1 MVQDALLP
9 KSFYVQATEK
19 SVGNSYGY
27 HIYSGFSNLPEI
39 FWIEGLGLQVIMI
52 NPKTQ
57 TIVVRLGGIP
67 TGLNLKSNRSDS
79 SIIAPLLK
87 TLIE

>member
-1 MVQDALLP
+1 M
-9 KSFYVQATEK
+9 T
-19 SVGNSYGY
+19 GNGQPGTRAIFLAGHSQN
-27 HIYSGFSNLPEI
+27 NLPEI

-67 TGLNLKSNRSDS
+67 TGLNLKSNRSDP

>member
-1 MVQDALLP
+1 MVEDSSMP
-9 KSFYVQATEK
+9 KSFYVQATGK

-27 HIYSGFSNLPEI
+27 HVYSGLNNLPEI
-39 FWIEGLGLQVIMI
+39 FWIEGLGLQLIMI

-67 TGLNLKSNRSDS
+67 SGLNLKSNRSDS
-79 SIIAPLLK
+79 SIIAPLSK
-87 TLIE
+87 TLME

>member
-1 MVQDALLP
+1 MVQDASVP
-9 KSFYVQATEK
+9 KSFYVQATGK

-27 HIYSGFSNLPEI
+27 HIYSGLNNLPEI

-67 TGLNLKSNRSDS
+67 TGLNLKSNRSDP